1 MDNPIHK
8 QTVFDHFSGRTSPL
22 QQQLLADWL
31 RVSANQH
38 QYYAWL
44 EEWEQAHIQVSVDD
58 RDAHQRLL
66 QRLEDTIRFNSPAP
80 LLRRSMYPIGRY
92 LYGLAA
98 AVFGLFFLF
107 ASLYYTRS
115 APFFVTIHTVNG
127 EVRSL
132 KLADGSAVMLNANS
146 ELTLPRWGQREA
158 WLRGEAAFTV
168 THLPGHPRFVVHTPN
183 QFDVEVLG
191 TRFVLY
197 ARARKSR
204 IMLQQGKVKLQYQSG
219 KQLFIKPGELATLPT
234 PTAQLTLTK
243 TTQPQT
249 YTAWEQK
256 RFFFDNA
263 ALPDVCGQ
271 INEQFGV
278 KVFSADSTLM
288 NRRISGYVKAERV
301 DQMLQDL
308 EVLLNVRVVHHD
320 HSIELIPVH

>member
-1 MDNPIHK
+1 MDTPIHK

-31 RVSANQH
+31 RVPANQH

-44 EEWEQAHIQVSVDD
+44 EEWEQASMQVSVDEQ
-58 RDAHQRLL
+58 DAHGRLL
-66 QRLEDTIRFNSPAP
+66 QRLNATSRTTRPSPIFN
-80 LLRRSMYPIGRY
+80 RSIFPFSRY
-92 LYGLAA
+92 LYGIA
-98 AVFGLFFLF
+98 AVISGLFFLF
-107 ASLYYTRS
+107 TGLYYTRS
-115 APFFVTIHTVNG
+115 APFFLTIQTVNG

-132 KLADGSAVMLNANS
+132 KLADGSTVMLNANS
-146 ELTLPRWGQREA
+146 ELTVPRWGHREA

-219 KQLFIKPGELATLPT
+219 KQLYIKPGELATLPT
-234 PTAQLTLTK
+234 PTAKLTLTK

-256 RFFFDNA
+256 RFFFDNTT
-263 ALPDVCGQ
+263 LPDVCQQ

-278 KVFSADSTLM
+278 TVVGTDSTLVK
-288 NRRISGYVKAERV
+288 RRISGYFKAERV

-308 EVLLNVRVVHHD
+308 EVLLNVRAVHHD
-320 HSIELIPVH
+320 QSIELIPVQ